1 MYRPAS
7 FGDFTCA
14 HCRAYVSSVHQLS
27 GVNNRNHCPYCL
39 WSSHLDLFASGD
51 RLSACKGAM
60 KPVGL
65 TMKKSRN
72 KYRPGSG
79 GELMMIHQCAECA
92 AVSINRIAAD
102 DDAEVILTVFRE
114 SLAFQNQIELLC
126 RPHEILPLKAE
137 DAEAIETQLLGQSAD
152 RFFSLLEAAG

>member
-1 MYRPAS
+1 MDRLSS
-7 FGDFTCA
+7 FGDFRCA
-14 HCRAYVSSVHQLS
+14 HCGAFVSSAHQLS

-39 WSSHLDLFASGD
+39 WSCHLDLFASGD

-60 KPVGL
+60 KPIGL

-72 KYRPGSG
+72 KYRLKSR

-102 DDAEVILTVFRE
+102 DDAESVLTVFRE
-114 SLAFQNQIELLC
+114 SRVLHHQLELLC
-126 RPHEILPLKAE
+126 RPYEIIPLNP
-137 DAEAIETQLLGQSAD
+137 DDMEAVASQLFGQNTSG
-152 RFFSLLEAAG
+152 FSRLWEMAY